1 MTRESCCRA
10 KKVATDCPRSGT
22 MIFITLCTRF
32 SRTKQRVTTP
42 ISVVWAIW
50 RAFSAKDGFL
60 TDNIPAFAAGGMEI
74 LREEFLARILWCIAR
89 ITIRLATARA
99 ENDWVH

>member
-10 KKVATDCPRSGT
+10 KKAATDCPRSGT

-32 SRTKQRVTTP
+32 SRTKQRVTIP
-42 ISVVWAIW
+42 ISVVWEIW
-50 RAFSAKDGFL
+50 GGFSAVEGFF

-74 LREEFLARILWCIAR
+74 LRVEFLARILWCVAR
-89 ITIRLATARA
+89 ITIRLATGRA
-99 ENDWVH
+99 ENA